1 MRILLWFTVVVAVAV
16 ADVEVM
22 LEGLGKLRGKTGEAR
37 NNQKYYQFLGI
48 PFAEPPTKER
58 R

>member
-1 MRILLWFTVVVAVAV
+1 MWLSVVVVAVV

-22 LEGLGKLRGKTGEAR
+22 LDGLGKLRGKTGEAR
-37 NNQKYYQFLGI
+37 NNQRYYQFLGI
-48 PFAEPPTKER
+48 PYAEPPTKER